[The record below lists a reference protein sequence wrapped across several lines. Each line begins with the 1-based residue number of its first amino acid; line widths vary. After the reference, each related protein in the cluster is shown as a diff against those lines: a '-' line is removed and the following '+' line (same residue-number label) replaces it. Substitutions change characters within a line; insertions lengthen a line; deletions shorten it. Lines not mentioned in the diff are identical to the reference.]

1 MVYSKIRTSMHNGCL
16 LYDIMSEYNNS
27 LCEIRIRI
35 SHPGTSTIAMFK
47 AVHCFSKF
55 LTFQSVR

>member
-1 MVYSKIRTSMHNGCL
+1 MHNSDL

-27 LCEIRIRI
+27 LCEIRIGI